1 MSVAPLPARGPR
13 SLAED
18 NNDFALALHGRL
30 RQRSGNLVFSP
41 FSIRTALGMTYA
53 GGRGETA
60 VQMREA
66 LRCSSS
72 DERLQA
78 GFAEIIQRLTAAGGG
93 KYALAVANSLWG
105 QEGAPLQPEF
115 LDRIAR
121 HYDGGMHLVDFR
133 RAAQTARAA
142 INQWVEEKTKQRIRD
157 LVPPGGVDAETRLVL
172 VNAVYFK
179 GVWVV
184 PFDRGATRDEPF
196 YLLDGRQVRVPL
208 MYQHEDM
215 LYMQGAGHQAVELVY
230 QGHDLSMLV
239 LLPDRKNG
247 LADLEKSLSARMLH
261 DCVAQMTCR
270 EVKLY
275 LPRFK
280 NTWGAVDLKDLFVSL
295 GMTLAF
301 DPFQADFS
309 GINGC
314 PPPRE
319 DALFIAAVFH
329 QASVEVNEEGTEAA
343 AATAVAMPPAWA
355 TPRRKPPPVPI
366 FRADHPFLFA
376 IRDRG
381 SGAVLFLGRTTDPTR
396 ES

>member
-1 MSVAPLPARGPR
+1 
-13 SLAED
+13 
-18 NNDFALALHGRL
+18 
-30 RQRSGNLVFSP
+30 
-41 FSIRTALGMTYA
+41 
-53 GGRGETA
+53 
-60 VQMREA
+60 
-66 LRCSSS
+66 
-72 DERLQA
+72 
-78 GFAEIIQRLTAAGGG
+78 
-93 KYALAVANSLWG
+93 
-105 QEGAPLQPEF
+105 
-115 LDRIAR
+115 
-121 HYDGGMHLVDFR
+121 
-133 RAAQTARAA
+133 
-142 INQWVEEKTKQRIRD
+142 
-157 LVPPGGVDAETRLVL
+157 
-172 VNAVYFK
+172 
-179 GVWVV
+179 
-184 PFDRGATRDEPF
+184 
-196 YLLDGRQVRVPL
+196 
-208 MYQHEDM
+208 
-215 LYMQGAGHQAVELVY
+215 
-230 QGHDLSMLV
+230 
-239 LLPDRKNG
+239 
-247 LADLEKSLSARMLH
+247 MLH